1 MNVFLQVG
9 QRGRMSKCS
18 MLKKSFPAQRLHRVL
33 QLHFPTVS
41 IPIRTCGGQSRHT
54 THFWG
59 AGSGTD
65 SGGSS
70 DAEEPCKLGPR
81 RSCRGSCVAAGAGL
95 LLREVALAAELLL
108 RKSICCWCHPGSAA
122 APTPM
127 SRFPTVLILRRG
139 YRQMCNRLQNI
150 MQTLLKSTLL
160 QISKQFPV

>member
-1 MNVFLQVG
+1 
-9 QRGRMSKCS
+9 MSKCS

-33 QLHFPTVS
+33 QLHFPTIS

-54 THFWG
+54 THLG

-81 RSCRGSCVAAGAGL
+81 RSCRGSCVAEGAGL

-108 RKSICCWCHPGSAA
+108 RKYVCCWCHPGSAA

-127 SRFPTVLILRRG
+127 SRLPTVRLILRRG

-150 MQTLLKSTLL
+150 MQTLLESTLL